1 MRATRSAVAVLMLA
15 AAIAP
20 VSPRATSAATTVRHD
35 GTIEAVDTKTHTI
48 VIREFAAG
56 GRASAVRIHVAPH
69 APVVRSERSAHA
81 MDVRHEFTTTP
92 IPLSALER
100 SARSPAR
107 SARSPARSARSPRAL
122 RAVMARA
129 PRGHGA
135 RSATPLYRY
144 ANTRGPRP

>member
-69 APVVRSERSAHA
+69 APVVRSERNAHA

-92 IPLSALER
+92 IPLSALE
-100 SARSPAR
+100 R